1 MGLILLIAPLIIYY
15 AIIVPMIK
23 IQLINRKITNK
34 KLKNLAFVFLL
45 LIPVGDHIIGY
56 GVYKVLCY
64 TNGEVKIYKTVT
76 DEQEQRDYWFYDGL
90 NVFDNSYDDKEYKYL
105 AENKLVKRGICTDL
119 LKDGNV
125 GNRVCA
131 KGGFKEVYL
140 NYCNDKYN
148 TLSKTDPNYKKSCT
162 NADEIIK
169 KYNLKNVIKVP
180 ESPYSFYSS
189 ALDKTFNHKLSLLY
203 IGKSEQRIKNESTN
217 ELLAEYK
224 GFSFWGGWYINLVN
238 IFHPT
243 ALSRCG
249 KKDSKDLYGFKEVV
263 IPNSY
268 KNNQG
273 K

>member
-34 KLKNLAFVFLL
+34 KLKNLAFIFLL
-45 LIPVGDHIIGY
+45 LFPIGDHIISY
-56 GVYKVLCY
+56 GVYKALCY
-64 TNGEVKIYKTVT
+64 TSGGVKIYKTVT

-169 KYNLKNVIKVP
+169 KYNLTNVIKVP
-180 ESPYSFYSS
+180 VSSYIFYNSTF
-189 ALDKTFNHKLSLLY
+189 DKSYNYNIVPFLEVTLAT
-203 IGKSEQRIKNESTN
+203 QMIKDYKTN
-217 ELLAEYK
+217 EILAINKEYAF
-224 GFSFWGGWYINLVN
+224 GGGWYVNLVSPYTFGIGCSKN
-238 IFHPT
+238 NLYDFHT
-243 ALSRCG
+243 QI
-249 KKDSKDLYGFKEVV
+249 
-263 IPNSY
+263 IPNPY
-268 KNNQG
+268 KN
-273 K
+273 KK